1 MLKITMVAVI
11 VSFCTGLSFAQDLP
25 KKSKQLV
32 PASPLVTETPEA
44 KPVLV
49 NKHIYG
55 GDRTLTLKGKIRN
68 ISITPAAR
76 VIVRWEIRD
85 NEDNLIP
92 HNGERYIP
100 AIYEDIIDFLD
111 GKSEADIEIMLD
123 LYSRFD
129 STKADLIRNAIR
141 TGHYKIVINK
151 Q

>member
-1 MLKITMVAVI
+1 VLKITI
-11 VSFCTGLSFAQDLP
+11 VTVMFTCTGLAFAQDLP

-32 PASPLVTETPEA
+32 PGSTLVTESPEA

-68 ISITPAAR
+68 ISITPTAR
-76 VIVRWEIRD
+76 VTVRWEIRD
-85 NEDNLIP
+85 LEDKLIP

-100 AIYEDIIDFLD
+100 AIFEDVIDFLD

-123 LYSRFD
+123 LYSGFG
-129 STKADLIRNAIR
+129 SVKADLIRNAVR
-141 TGHYKIVINK
+141 TGHYKVIIEN